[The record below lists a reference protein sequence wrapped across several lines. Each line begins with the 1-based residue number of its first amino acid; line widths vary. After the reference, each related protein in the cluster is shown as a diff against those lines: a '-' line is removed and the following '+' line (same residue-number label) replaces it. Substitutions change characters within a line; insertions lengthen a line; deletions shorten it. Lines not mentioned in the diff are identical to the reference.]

1 MSANNKQTTLDLN
14 GPILSFITQPSSIS
28 VCGLATFIGIATAT
42 FPSQTPPNSATPT
55 GYISY
60 KWYAQDTQS
69 STIELNDGSF
79 NGATISGSSTDT
91 LTIDSPVYLNNYK
104 FFVEAD
110 YVPSAYVVS
119 GSDVTAGTAR
129 STGNAINDPVNSNIA
144 VLTAYPELTITQH
157 PRSATLEESVL
168 RIIDDFGNNLYFK
181 LKDTPFYND
190 FDPGQTYTII
200 SSNDVEVDVKVS
212 GAGGGSSYDGDVES
226 FGGKGGLSSGKL
238 TLLADKE
245 YKLVVGGAGGNS
257 LETPGYGGGGSNTR
271 GGGGGGYSGIFFESV
286 SQSNA
291 IIIAGG
297 GGGGGT
303 LSGTNYKSTVY
314 HVFNNTTNKH
324 ELTQTS
330 PDITVNYASPSAPDG
345 LPCTNELSY
354 KHYQIIFKTPFIDDS
369 YTIQISDVAQQTAG
383 GGYKSISSSGIAEKT
398 RFGFRV
404 WFCANGNNSYV
415 RSFGIT
421 TNGIKEGFD
430 YQEDA
435 STGGS
440 GGGLFGG
447 DSNITRSGKAGTQ
460 SSGGIGGQGSGTSG
474 SPGDALSG
482 GDGAGGGG
490 GGYYG
495 GGGGL
500 ISSDVTS
507 LTDGSG
513 GGGSGYLHP
522 TLITDG
528 STTSGAG
535 ADVGKDGSIV
545 LDFDPITSTAQEFE
559 ATFSV
564 NAEVDDDSDDQISY
578 QWQLNGVD
586 LVDGTST
593 EENKITI
600 KVPQNTYNNYSTS
613 SFLRLPLWDKNSDS
627 SLDLI
632 DLTNV
637 PNTVTNT
644 GVSWVT
650 GGGKFYNGYAN
661 FNGNSYLEVSPT
673 SDFNFGTGDFTVES
687 WVFFTQSGIKEIF
700 SCGPYA
706 TERAATPAQA
716 QTTYP
721 TTSYGWYTRTFS
733 YSNDPYSS
741 VIQLVI
747 LWNSEVIY
755 DSYIDTNIPIPSR
768 DSGVTVG
775 DYTYFPI
782 AGANTTS
789 QYGWSNN
796 FNNAFNVYRVSSS
809 FTIRKN
815 ALSQLEALVAGTF
828 VSGGTLNL
836 NTWHHVA
843 VSRKNGSVG
852 LFIDGKKVATQS
864 WKDINIKSS
873 SPVLIGKA
881 SNAIREYPMVGRIQD
896 FQVHGIAKY
905 TSDFDVTTSGII
917 DRTLVLDL
925 PLWDEGKGTLN
936 LTDLSA
942 NKKTITAGSTY
953 GKSPLWNKGVGK
965 FYGGAAYFN
974 GSHYLNVS
982 GSEDFNFG
990 TGDFTIEL
998 WCRFSTWTTYTY
1010 EVLVNVGGGRR
1021 DGGGTWFS
1029 LLRDDVG
1036 GATFY
1041 LSDVSS
1047 YIPIGTVND
1056 LMIGTWRHLVVS
1068 KSSTSVKFYIDG
1080 KLIQSTGIS
1089 LWSNGRFG
1097 GTDPGYIGLERVS
1110 SSNSYPQCY
1119 MQDLKIYK
1127 GFNKYPTEF
1136 IPNQSSS
1143 ISLQSEESTYIEKSI
1158 TTVSGSKTK
1167 NLTISTDDVSYNL
1180 LRCKISHPTACNPL
1194 LYSNS
1199 VEYNVVS
1206 IYQVVSPISSF
1217 IPGPRAIV
1225 GMEVY
1230 YDDGTISSK
1239 SLDISTAETQIT
1251 ARSNY
1256 SSLYDSNPTNII
1268 QGTNITSSDTIC
1280 LYAKERDLYV
1290 EVEMF
1295 GSAADAR
1302 RSYIGERIGG
1312 QGGYSKIRFVMKKDD
1327 EYILRGIKSQGA
1339 LWLYRKAKLIACVGQ
1354 GGTRGQNGDGG
1365 AGGGVGLSGGNGT
1378 GYYGGSG
1385 GLAIQAGNLTGN
1397 GVFGAGYS
1405 GILYPEDKVQ
1415 RSDGFGGIGGR
1426 TISCTKG
1433 VYWRQQGRVPCEDLG
1448 RIKFRLSNGTE
1459 ILNSARI
1466 NRGYKDGYAI
1476 NQTSGGGIIT
1486 GDSFHGYN
1494 IHGAGG
1500 NGATGGNSTSASY
1513 YNFSG
1518 GGGGGSG
1525 YHDGSVK
1532 VIETTLGGNM
1542 DNATKFVIRYIS
1554 ETPNDFGNFYQ
1565 DSAGRILIFSA
1576 ATAGKDPRTL
1586 TKTTEKVL
1594 PGTDTCIDDARWQRF
1609 LKLATQQDYR
1619 LTATL
1624 DGKTTS
1630 VTKAQ
1635 PFNIRRMLNANK
1647 IKLRNSLTDWQ
1658 LVQNLANAYPIYC
1671 LAWNEDSILSGYIYG
1686 PNVAYGYDFSILS
1699 WGGTTK
1705 YYEYLGFLS
1714 NPNSFFTQTN
1724 TLNNTTANFWILPPG
1739 VPDF

>member
-14 GPILSFITQPSSIS
+14 GPILSFTTQPSSIS
-28 VCGLATFIGIATAT
+28 VCGIATFIGIATAT
-42 FPSQTPPNSATPT
+42 FPSQTPTNSATPT

-91 LTIDSPVYLNNYK
+91 LTIDSPIYLNNYK

-168 RIIDDFGNNLYFK
+168 TIIDNFGNNLYFK

-190 FDPGQTYTII
+190 FDPGKTYTII

-212 GAGGGSSYDGDVES
+212 GAGGGSSYGGDVES
-226 FGGKGGLSSGKL
+226 FGGNGGLSSGKL

-245 YKLVVGGAGGNS
+245 YKLVVGSAGGNS

-286 SQSNA
+286 LQSNA

-303 LSGTNYKSTVY
+303 LSGTNYKSSVY

-330 PDITVNYASPSAPDG
+330 PDITVNYVSPSAADG
-345 LPCTNELSY
+345 LPCTNNLSY

-383 GGYKSISSSGIAEKT
+383 GAYRSISSSGIAEKT

-404 WFCANGNNSYV
+404 WFCANGSNSYV
-415 RSFGIT
+415 RSFGIS

-507 LTDGSG
+507 LTDGCG

-535 ADVGKDGSIV
+535 ADAGKDGSIV
-545 LDFDPITSTAQEFE
+545 LDFEPINSTAQEFE

-564 NAEVDDDSDDQISY
+564 NAEVDDDSDNQISY

-593 EENKITI
+593 KENKITI

-613 SFLRLPLWDKNSDS
+613 SLLRLPLWDRNSDS

-650 GGGKFYNGYAN
+650 GGGKFYNGYAS
-661 FNGNSYLEVSPT
+661 FNVNSYLEVSPT

-687 WVFFTQSGIKEIF
+687 WVYFTQTGYNDIF
-700 SCGPYA
+700 STG
-706 TERAATPAQA
+706 
-716 QTTYP
+716 
-721 TTSYGWYTRTFS
+721 SYGQ
-733 YSNDPYSS
+733 N
-741 VIQLVI
+741 QL
-747 LWNSEVIY
+747 S
-755 DSYIDTNIPIPSR
+755 
-768 DSGVTVG
+768 
-775 DYTYFPI
+775 
-782 AGANTTS
+782 
-789 QYGWSNN
+789 
-796 FNNAFNVYRVSSS
+796 
-809 FTIRKN
+809 IRKN
-815 ALSQLEALVAGTF
+815 ASSQLSASPGTEQLE
-828 VSGGTLNL
+828 VYYNATIIASGGKFNL

-843 VSRKNGSVG
+843 VSRKEGFIR
-852 LFIDGKKVATQS
+852 LFIDGKQVAS
-864 WKDINIKSS
+864 SNWKGNISASS
-873 SPVLIGKA
+873 VKIGRTTDN
-881 SNAIREYPMVGRIQD
+881 SYNMVGRIQD

-905 TSDFDVTTSGII
+905 TSDFNVTTSGII

-925 PLWDEGKGTLN
+925 PLWDEGTGTLK
-936 LTDLSA
+936 LTDLSS
-942 NKKTITAGSTY
+942 NKKTITFGAPPFWT
-953 GKSPLWNKGVGK
+953 KGVGK

-998 WCRFSTWTTYTY
+998 WCRFLPRTTNTH
-1010 EVLVNVGGGRR
+1010 EVLVNVGGSYSGN
-1021 DGGGTWFS
+1021 GGTWFS
-1029 LLRDDVG
+1029 LLRNSTG
-1036 GATFY
+1036 GSTFY
-1041 LSDVSS
+1041 LSDLNSN
-1047 YIPIGTVND
+1047 IPIGIVSD
-1056 LMIGTWRHLVVS
+1056 LKVGTWRHLAVS

-1080 KLIQSTGIS
+1080 NLITSTNVS

-1097 GTDPGYIGLERVS
+1097 GNALGYIGSEIYLNTRRY
-1110 SSNSYPQCY
+1110 YPQCY

-1206 IYQVVSPISSF
+1206 IYQVVSPTSSF
-1217 IPGPRAIV
+1217 IPEPRAIV

-1230 YDDGTISSK
+1230 YDDGTMSFK
-1239 SLDISTAETQIT
+1239 SLDLSTGETQIT
-1251 ARSNY
+1251 RATDYPST
-1256 SSLYDSNPTNII
+1256 TNTIK
-1268 QGTNITSSDTIC
+1268 GTNITSSDTIC

-1295 GSAADAR
+1295 GSAAFAR
-1302 RSYIGERIGG
+1302 PVPGDLNPNLGG

-1327 EYILRGIKSQGA
+1327 EYILRGIKSEGA

-1354 GGTRGQNGDGG
+1354 GGSRGKQGNGG
-1365 AGGGVGLSGGNGT
+1365 AGGGVGLSGGNGS
-1378 GYYGGSG
+1378 GYRGGSG
-1385 GLAIQAGNLTGN
+1385 GVAIQAGNLTGN
-1397 GVFGAGYS
+1397 GVFVFGYT
-1405 GILYPEDKVQ
+1405 GTLYPEDTIQ
-1415 RSDGFGGIGGR
+1415 RINNLGGR

-1433 VYWRQQGRVPCEDLG
+1433 VYWRQQGRVSCEDLG

-1459 ILNSARI
+1459 ILNSASI

-1476 NQTSGGGIIT
+1476 NQTAG
-1486 GDSFHGYN
+1486 SFLAAERIGY
-1494 IHGAGG
+1494 GG
-1500 NGATGGNSTSASY
+1500 NGATGGNGTSETSLY
-1513 YNFSG
+1513 YSN

-1586 TKTTEKVL
+1586 TKTTERVL

-1609 LKLATQQDYR
+1609 LELAITQDYR

-1624 DGKTTS
+1624 DGKPTS

-1635 PFNIRRMLNANK
+1635 PFNIRRMLNANY

-1658 LVQNLANAYPIYC
+1658 LVQYYYPLYC
-1671 LAWNEDSILSGYIYG
+1671 LAWDENSIDPGYGSDY
-1686 PNVAYGYDFSILS
+1686 SILS
-1699 WGGTTK
+1699 WGGTT
-1705 YYEYLGFLS
+1705 YYYGYYGQS
-1714 NPNSFFTQTN
+1714 SNSFFSPTTYS
-1724 TLNNTTANFWILPPG
+1724 NTTANYWILPPG

>member
-91 LTIDSPVYLNNYK
+91 LTIDSPIYLNNYK

-119 GSDVTAGTAR
+119 GSDVTASTAR

-190 FDPGQTYTII
+190 FDPGKTYTII
-200 SSNDVEVDVKVS
+200 SSSDVEVDVKVS

-226 FGGKGGLSSGKL
+226 FGGSGGLSSGKL

-245 YKLVVGGAGGNS
+245 YKLIVGGAGGNS
-257 LETPGYGGGGSNTR
+257 LETPGYGGGGSNIR

-303 LSGTNYKSTVY
+303 LSGTNYESNVLHIFSNSTD
-314 HVFNNTTNKH
+314 KH

-330 PDITVNYASPSAPDG
+330 PDINVNYLGATSPDG
-345 LPCTNELSY
+345 LPCTNDLSY

-369 YTIQISDVAQQTAG
+369 YTIQIFDVAQQTAG

-404 WFCANGNNSYV
+404 WFCANGSNSYV
-415 RSFGIT
+415 RSFGIR

-507 LTDGSG
+507 LTDGGG

-535 ADVGKDGSIV
+535 ADAGKDGSIV
-545 LDFDPITSTAQEFE
+545 LDFEPINSTAQEFE

-564 NAEVDDDSDDQISY
+564 NAEVDDDSDNQISY

-613 SFLRLPLWDKNSDS
+613 SLLRLPLWDRNSDS

-637 PNTVTNT
+637 PNTVTNA

-650 GGGKFYNGYAN
+650 GGGKFYNGYAS
-661 FNGNSYLEVSPT
+661 FNENSSLELSPT
-673 SDFNFGTGDFTVES
+673 SDFNFGTGDFTVET
-687 WVFFTQSGIKEIF
+687 WVYFTNTGNNDIF
-700 SCGPYA
+700 STG
-706 TERAATPAQA
+706 
-716 QTTYP
+716 
-721 TTSYGWYTRTFS
+721 SYGK
-733 YSNDPYSS
+733 N
-741 VIQLVI
+741 QL
-747 LWNSEVIY
+747 S
-755 DSYIDTNIPIPSR
+755 
-768 DSGVTVG
+768 
-775 DYTYFPI
+775 
-782 AGANTTS
+782 
-789 QYGWSNN
+789 
-796 FNNAFNVYRVSSS
+796 
-809 FTIRKN
+809 IRKN
-815 ALSQLEALVAGTF
+815 ASSQLSASPGTEQLE
-828 VSGGTLNL
+828 VYYNATIIASGGKFNL

-843 VSRKNGSVG
+843 VSRKEGFVR
-852 LFIDGKKVATQS
+852 LFIDGKQVAS
-864 WKDINIKSS
+864 SNWNGDIRATDVK
-873 SPVLIGKA
+873 IGRTPK
-881 SNAIREYPMVGRIQD
+881 NVYNMVGRIQD

-905 TSDFDVTTSGII
+905 TSDFNVTTSGII

-965 FYGGAAYFN
+965 FYGGSAYFN

-998 WCRFSTWTTYTY
+998 WCRFSTWTTNTY
-1010 EVLVNVGGGRR
+1010 EVLVNVGGGYYG
-1021 DGGGTWFS
+1021 DGGTWFS
-1029 LLRDDVG
+1029 LLRNSTG

-1041 LSDVSS
+1041 LANVSTAS
-1047 YIPIGTVND
+1047 PIGTVSD
-1056 LMIGTWRHLVVS
+1056 LKVGTWRHLAVS

-1080 KLIQSTGIS
+1080 NLITSTNVSSWII
-1089 LWSNGRFG
+1089 GRFG
-1097 GTDPGYIGLERVS
+1097 GNSLGYIGLERATFNNVGS
-1110 SSNSYPQCY
+1110 YYPQCY

-1167 NLTISTDDVSYNL
+1167 NLTISTDNVSYNL

-1206 IYQVVSPISSF
+1206 IYQVVPPVSSF

-1230 YDDGTISSK
+1230 YDDGTMSSK
-1239 SLDISTAETQIT
+1239 SLDISTEETQIT
-1251 ARSNY
+1251 RGIDY
-1256 SSLYDSNPTNII
+1256 SAYQLYTNTIK
-1268 QGTNITSSDTIC
+1268 GTNITASDTIC

-1295 GSAADAR
+1295 GSAAGAR
-1302 RSYIGERIGG
+1302 PLYPGQSPLGG
-1312 QGGYSKIRFVMKKDD
+1312 QGGYSKIRFVMKKND
-1327 EYILRGIKSQGA
+1327 EYILRGIRSEGA

-1354 GGTRGQNGDGG
+1354 GGGAGGYYGGGGG
-1365 AGGGVGLSGGNGT
+1365 AGGGVGVSGGAGGGHHGVAN
-1378 GYYGGSG
+1378 YGGV
-1385 GLAIQAGNLTGN
+1385 AIQAGNLSGN
-1397 GVFGAGYS
+1397 GVFGSSYS
-1405 GILYPEDKVQ
+1405 GKLYPEDKQSIDNV
-1415 RSDGFGGIGGR
+1415 GGK

-1433 VYWRQQGRVPCEDLG
+1433 VYWRQQGRVSCEDLG
-1448 RIKFRLSNGTE
+1448 RIKFRLSNGIE
-1459 ILNSARI
+1459 ILDSARI

-1476 NQTSGGGIIT
+1476 NQTAGRGLVSVTT
-1486 GDSFHGYN
+1486 GRPIAF
-1494 IHGAGG
+1494 GG
-1500 NGATGGNSTSASY
+1500 NGATGGNGTGGVFRM
-1513 YNFSG
+1513 NFAG

-1525 YHDGSVK
+1525 YHDGSVE
-1532 VIETTLGGNM
+1532 VIESTLGGNM
-1542 DNATKFVIRYIS
+1542 DNATKFLIRYIS
-1554 ETPNDFGNFYQ
+1554 ETPNNFGNFYQ

-1594 PGTDTCIDDARWQRF
+1594 PGTDTCIDDARWQKF
-1609 LKLATQQDYR
+1609 LELAETQDYR

-1635 PFNIRRMLNANK
+1635 PFNIRRMLNANY
-1647 IKLRNSLTDWQ
+1647 IKLRTSLTDWQ
-1658 LVQNLANAYPIYC
+1658 LVPYAYPLYC
-1671 LAWNEDSILSGYIYG
+1671 LAWDENDFSSPGYGSDY
-1686 PNVAYGYDFSILS
+1686 SILS
-1699 WGGTTK
+1699 WGGTT
-1705 YYEYLGFLS
+1705 YYYGYYGDSF
-1714 NPNSFFTQTN
+1714 NSFFSPTTYS
-1724 TLNNTTANFWILPPG
+1724 NTTANYWILPPG

>member
-91 LTIDSPVYLNNYK
+91 LTIDSPIYLNNYK

-110 YVPSAYVVS
+110 YIPSAYVVS

-212 GAGGGSSYDGDVES
+212 GAGGGSSYEGDVES

-271 GGGGGGYSGIFFESV
+271 GGGGGGYSGIFLESV
-286 SQSNA
+286 SQNNA

-303 LSGTNYKSTVY
+303 LSGTNYKSSVY

-330 PDITVNYASPSAPDG
+330 PDITVNYVSPSAADG
-345 LPCTNELSY
+345 LPCTNNLSY

-383 GGYKSISSSGIAEKT
+383 GAYRSVSSSGIAEKT

-404 WFCANGNNSYV
+404 WFCANGSNSYV
-415 RSFGIT
+415 RSFGIN

-507 LTDGSG
+507 LTDGGG

-528 STTSGAG
+528 STSSGAG
-535 ADVGKDGSIV
+535 ADAGKDGSIV
-545 LDFDPITSTAQEFE
+545 LDFEPINSTAQEFE

-613 SFLRLPLWDKNSDS
+613 SLLRLPLWDRNSDS
-627 SLDLI
+627 SVDLI

-661 FNGNSYLEVSPT
+661 FNGNSYLEISPT

-687 WVFFTQSGIKEIF
+687 WVFFTGSGINEIF
-700 SCGPYA
+700 SCGPYE
-706 TERAATPAQA
+706 TERAATTAQS
-716 QTTYP
+716 QSTYP
-721 TTSYGWYTRTFS
+721 TTSYGWYTQTATPQFS
-733 YSNDPYSS
+733 PYSN
-741 VIQLVI
+741 VRQLVI

-755 DSYIDTNIPIPSR
+755 DSSRDTNIPIPSTN
-768 DSGVTVG
+768 SGVTVG
-775 DYTYFPI
+775 NYTYFPI
-782 AGANTTS
+782 SGRIGSS
-789 QYGWSNN
+789 QYGWSNYY

-809 FTIRKN
+809 FTVRKN
-815 ALSQLEALVAGTF
+815 ASSQLEASVAGTF
-828 VSGGTLNL
+828 ISGGTLNL
-836 NTWHHVA
+836 NEWQHVA
-843 VSRKNGSVG
+843 VSRKDGSIG

-864 WKDINIKSS
+864 WQNVNIKSS

-881 SNAIREYPMVGRIQD
+881 SNAIQEYPMAGRIQD

-905 TSDFDVTTSGII
+905 TSDFNVTTSGII

-998 WCRFSTWTTYTY
+998 WCRFSTWTTNTY
-1010 EVLVNVGGGRR
+1010 EVLVNVGGGYYG
-1021 DGGGTWFS
+1021 DGGTWFS
-1029 LLRDDVG
+1029 LLRNSTG

-1041 LSDVSS
+1041 LADVSA
-1047 YIPIGTVND
+1047 YYPIGIVSD
-1056 LMIGTWRHLVVS
+1056 LKVGTWRHLAVS

-1080 KLIQSTGIS
+1080 NLITSTNVSSWII
-1089 LWSNGRFG
+1089 GRFG
-1097 GTDPGYIGLERVS
+1097 ANSLGYIGLERATFNNVGS
-1110 SSNSYPQCY
+1110 YYPQCY

-1206 IYQVVSPISSF
+1206 IYQVVSPTSSF

-1230 YDDGTISSK
+1230 YDDGTMSSK
-1239 SLDISTAETQIT
+1239 SLDLSTGETQIT

-1295 GSAADAR
+1295 GSAASAR
-1302 RSYIGERIGG
+1302 PVPGDLNPNLGG

-1354 GGTRGQNGDGG
+1354 GGSRGLQGSGG
-1365 AGGGVGLSGGNGT
+1365 SGGGVGVSGGPGS
-1378 GYYGGSG
+1378 GLSAGSG
-1385 GLAIQAGNLTGN
+1385 GVAIQAGNLSGN
-1397 GVFGAGYS
+1397 GIFGSSYS
-1405 GILYPEDKVQ
+1405 GDSYPEDKVQ
-1415 RSDGFGGIGGR
+1415 KSNTDIFNTRNSSGGV
-1426 TISCTKG
+1426 TVSCTKG
-1433 VYWRQQGRVPCEDLG
+1433 VYWRQQGKLPCEDLG

-1459 ILNSARI
+1459 ISNSARI

-1476 NQTSGGGIIT
+1476 NQTAGAGAITASGLFEGV
-1486 GDSFHGYN
+1486 
-1494 IHGAGG
+1494 GG
-1500 NGATGGNSTSASY
+1500 NGATGGNGSGSTFTKSTS
-1513 YNFSG
+1513 

-1525 YHDGSVK
+1525 YHDGSVR

-1576 ATAGKDPRTL
+1576 TTAGKDPRTL
-1586 TKTTEKVL
+1586 TKTTGKVL

-1609 LKLATQQDYR
+1609 LELAITQDYR

-1635 PFNIRRMLNANK
+1635 PFNIRRMLNANY

-1658 LVQNLANAYPIYC
+1658 LVQYAYPLYC
-1671 LAWNEDSILSGYIYG
+1671 LAWDENDFSSPGTTLGYGSDY
-1686 PNVAYGYDFSILS
+1686 SILS
-1699 WGGTTK
+1699 WGGTT
-1705 YYEYLGFLS
+1705 YYYGYYGFS
-1714 NPNSFFTQTN
+1714 FNSFFSPTTYS
-1724 TLNNTTANFWILPPG
+1724 NTTANFWILPPG